1 MFILSQNRSE
11 EFLEK
16 EQDFVDECLKV
27 KVKGFQVW
35 EQKRFLTELGYDFRK
50 ELIKTEAVL
59 VQKDQKN
66 YHAWSYRVWLTN
78 FGKIHQG
85 ELKFA
90 EKMIKKDPYNN
101 SAWSYLYFTLE
112 NTIQLNEAQKSGK

>member
-35 EQKRFLTELGYDFRK
+35 EQKRFLT
-50 ELIKTEAVL
+50 
-59 VQKDQKN
+59 
-66 YHAWSYRVWLTN
+66 
-78 FGKIHQG
+78 
-85 ELKFA
+85 
-90 EKMIKKDPYNN
+90 
-101 SAWSYLYFTLE
+101 
-112 NTIQLNEAQKSGK
+112 